1 MLKVFGFV
9 RRNAKL
15 THDEYRA
22 AHVGHH
28 NSFGRRLNGIRGYAL
43 NVRSNRSV
51 DESLGPLAA
60 QITKGEPDWFDDEWD
75 GYGLLMF
82 DTRDVYLAARSPAR
96 DKAGPDGLEMDPRV
110 AQVGGDGAHLYRGSP
125 FQFHVDEHVAAP
137 VWRAEHK
144 AFKLV
149 QFAKKPE
156 GLTAE
161 EFRAY
166 YTGRYSALMT
176 RMPGLRG
183 MLVNFRTDLDVMT
196 GFFEPDS
203 DAFSE
208 EGTALREKFYGE
220 FDVMTELWFDRPEQF
235 IAGRTDPELGP
246 KLDAMEKDLFGQV
259 FYREVDETVAV
270 NANRAPAPDFYH
282 R

>member
-9 RRNAKL
+9 RRHARL
-15 THDEYRA
+15 SHDEYRA

-43 NVRSNRSV
+43 NVRSNRQV
-51 DESLGPLAA
+51 DGSLGTLLA
-60 QITKGEPDWFDDEWD
+60 QINKNEPDWFDDEWD

-82 DTRDVYLAARSPAR
+82 DTLESYLAARSSAR
-96 DKAGPDGLEMDPRV
+96 DKAGPGGLEMDPRV

-125 FQFHVDEHVAAP
+125 FQFHVDEHVASP
-137 VWRAEHK
+137 VWRAERK
-144 AFKLV
+144 AFKVV
-149 QFAKKPE
+149 QFTKRPE
-156 GLTAE
+156 GMTPE

-166 YTGRYSALMT
+166 YTGRYSALMAG
-176 RMPGLRG
+176 MPGLRG
-183 MLVNFRTDLDVMT
+183 MLVNFRTALDVMT
-196 GFFEPDS
+196 GFFEPDA

-208 EGTALREKFYGE
+208 EGTALREKFYDE
-220 FDVMTELWFDRPEQF
+220 FDAMAELWFDTPDQF
-235 IAGRTDPELGP
+235 VAGRSDAELGP
-246 KLDAMEKDLFGQV
+246 KLDVMEKDLFGQV